1 MAKAKLCKITD
12 IPDGKMK
19 VFDVKGKKVFV
30 ANYGR
35 RFYCCDNACPHVGGP
50 LGEGHLD
57 KTTVTCPWHGSQFDI
72 TSGKVLAGSAQKNIQ
87 THKITVKK
95 DEVYADL

>member
-1 MAKAKLCKITD
+1 MAATKLCKISD

-30 ANYGR
+30 ANYGGK
-35 RFYCCDNACPHVGGP
+35 FYCCDNACTHVGGP
-50 LGEGHLD
+50 LGEGPLD

-72 TSGKVLAGSAQKNIQ
+72 TSGKVLTGPAQKD
-87 THKITVKK
+87 VKTYK
-95 DEVYADL
+95 VAVKNNNLFVDV